1 MFAVSIPTCK
11 VQRGKSLTPPGFKSG
26 SFIVHAITLTRVF
39 WYYKKDLCKFPLV
52 ISFLIAP
59 HARKKIWNTY
69 YNNIMG
75 TYNTISNKNSYK
87 KKICWNKK
95 WKKFNVPLNL
105 KITSP
110 PVVHLSLTLH
120 PTYLYSLSIP
130 LYISFPP
137 FLFLSLP
144 FSPPYTVKV
153 LTLQIRVL
161 IMLPFRVCKRNS
173 HKANMI
179 IDWRRRGIKHRRR
192 KKKRL
197 FVSKKDT

>member
-1 MFAVSIPTCK
+1 MILQKRPLQVSTCNIIFDCSSRTKKKYGTPTIIILWVPTILFRIK
-11 VQRGKSLTPPGFKSG
+11 
-26 SFIVHAITLTRVF
+26 
-39 WYYKKDLCKFPLV
+39 
-52 ISFLIAP
+52 IA
-59 HARKKIWNTY
+59 T
-69 YNNIMG
+69 
-75 TYNTISNKNSYK
+75 